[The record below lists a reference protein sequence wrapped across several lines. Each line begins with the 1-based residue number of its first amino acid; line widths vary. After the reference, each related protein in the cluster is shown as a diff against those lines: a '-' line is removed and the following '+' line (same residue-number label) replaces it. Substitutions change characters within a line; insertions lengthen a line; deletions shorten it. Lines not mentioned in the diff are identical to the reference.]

1 MQSFYDP
8 SLCDATD
15 EQLVAAFSNNAYA
28 FEVLMLRYVRLI
40 YHIADGMT
48 SNPQD
53 AEDYAAEGL
62 LGLLNA
68 AYRFCPEKDASF
80 RTYALVCIR
89 NRIRNIHEKTQRE
102 SRDGTEVSP
111 VFMDGMDDASGD
123 LLRDPEGTPETVF
136 LQKERVTA
144 LYREVARV
152 LTKREMEI
160 FSLYVDSLSYADIA
174 GRLQISVK
182 SVDNAIQRA
191 RRKLRGVRSLLL
203 HEESSPAAEDRLI
216 QGSAE
221 SEHLAN

>member
-15 EQLVAAFSNNAYA
+15 EQLVAVFPNNAYA

-40 YHIADGMT
+40 YHIAEGMT

-89 NRIRNIHEKTQRE
+89 NRIRNIHEKTLRE
-102 SRDGTEVSP
+102 SHGGTEASSVSI
-111 VFMDGMDDASGD
+111 DGMDDASGE

-144 LYREVARV
+144 LYREMARV
-152 LTKREMEI
+152 LSKREMEI
-160 FSLYVDSLSYADIA
+160 FSLYVDSFSYADIA

-191 RRKLRGVRSLLL
+191 RRKLRGVRSVLL
-203 HEESSPAAEDRLI
+203 HEGSSPAAEDRLI
-216 QGSAE
+216 
-221 SEHLAN
+221 

>member
-8 SLCDATD
+8 TLGDATD
-15 EQLVAAFSNNAYA
+15 EQLVAAFPNNEYA

-40 YHIADGMT
+40 YHIAGGMT

-68 AYRFCPEKDASF
+68 AYSFCPGKDASF

-89 NRIRNIHEKTQRE
+89 NRMRNIHEKTRRVN
-102 SRDGTEVSP
+102 RDGTESLSVP
-111 VFMDGMDDASGD
+111 IDVMDDSFGE
-123 LLRDPEGTPETVF
+123 LLRDPDGTPETVF
-136 LQKERVTA
+136 LQKERMTA
-144 LYREVARV
+144 LYREMARV
-152 LTKREMEI
+152 LTKLELEI

-174 GRLQISVK
+174 ERLKISVK

-191 RRKLRGVRSLLL
+191 RRKLRGVRNVLL
-203 HEESSPAAEDRLI
+203 HEESPSAAEDRLI
-216 QGSAE
+216 QGSTE
-221 SEHLAN
+221 SEHPSN

>member
-15 EQLVAAFSNNAYA
+15 EQLVAVFPNNAYA

-40 YHIADGMT
+40 NHIAEGMT

-62 LGLLNA
+62 LALLNA
-68 AYRFCPEKDASF
+68 AYCFCPEKDASF

-89 NRIRNIHEKTQRE
+89 NRMRNIHEKTLRE
-102 SRDGTEVSP
+102 SRGGTEASSVSI
-111 VFMDGMDDASGD
+111 DGMDDASGE

-144 LYREVARV
+144 LYREMARV
-152 LTKREMEI
+152 LSKREMEI
-160 FSLYVDSLSYADIA
+160 FSLYVDSFSYADIA

-203 HEESSPAAEDRLI
+203 HGGASPAAEDRLI
-216 QGSAE
+216 
-221 SEHLAN
+221 

>member
-15 EQLVAAFSNNAYA
+15 EQLVAVFPNNSYA

-40 YHIADGMT
+40 YHIAEGMT

-89 NRIRNIHEKTQRE
+89 NRIRNIHEKTLRE
-102 SRDGTEVSP
+102 SHGGTETSSVSI
-111 VFMDGMDDASGD
+111 DGMDDASGE

-144 LYREVARV
+144 LYREMARV
-152 LTKREMEI
+152 LSKREMEI
-160 FSLYVDSLSYADIA
+160 FSLYVDSFSYADIA

-191 RRKLRGVRSLLL
+191 RRKLRGVRSVLL
-203 HEESSPAAEDRLI
+203 HEGSSPAAEDRLI
-216 QGSAE
+216 
-221 SEHLAN
+221 